1 MPSALIAM
9 PAAVS
14 PVPAAVSAMPAAV
27 STMTTAVSTMPA
39 LIAALAAQVLHQPL
53 EYSLLFIAGHTYSL
67 IDRALR
73 LSGPAERILCFTA
86 YQINIGQLFS
96 TVTAKVHLDAMD
108 SALHRRNTH

>member
-1 MPSALIAM
+1 
-9 PAAVS
+9 
-14 PVPAAVSAMPAAV
+14 AVSALAPAMPTTV
-27 STMTTAVSTMPA
+27 STVPATVSALTTAVSAMPA

-67 IDRALR
+67 IDRTLR
-73 LSGPAERILCFTA
+73 LSGPAERILWFTA

-108 SALHRRNTH
+108 SALHGRNTH